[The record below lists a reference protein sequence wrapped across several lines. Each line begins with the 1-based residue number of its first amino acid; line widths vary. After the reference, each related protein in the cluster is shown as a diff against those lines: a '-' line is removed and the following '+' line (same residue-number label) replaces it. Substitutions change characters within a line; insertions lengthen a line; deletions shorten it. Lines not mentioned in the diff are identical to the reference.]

1 MTPHPDSSFSTVS
14 PQARDGLAR
23 LREGLG
29 RHGRVVVGYSGG
41 IDSTFLLWAALGRL
55 GRDRVLGVTGIS
67 PSLAD
72 AQLEEAVR
80 QAREIG
86 APHRLIRTA
95 EVEDPAYLAN
105 APDRCYHCKSEL
117 YERLV
122 ELARAEGFDRV
133 LDGSNLDDTHDV
145 RPGFRAIR
153 ELGVESPLLAAGLG
167 KDVIRELSRAA
178 GLRAWDR
185 PASPC
190 LSSRV
195 PHGTP
200 ITLETLARI
209 DKGEEFLRA
218 FVRGPVRLRTRGRDA
233 RIEVDLAEVPAL
245 LAPGTREAVEEG
257 LRALGYESVT
267 IDPAGYR
274 QGGANVAPPT
284 RAGRSSSAG

>member
-1 MTPHPDSSFSTVS
+1 MTQQLDSRFSNVS
-14 PQARDGLAR
+14 PEASEGLRR
-23 LREGLG
+23 LRGILAECG
-29 RHGRVVVGYSGG
+29 RAVVGYSGG

-55 GRDRVLGVTGIS
+55 GKEHVLGVTGVS
-67 PSLAD
+67 PSLAN

-80 QAREIG
+80 QAREMG

-95 EVEDPAYLAN
+95 EVEDPRYLAN

-117 YERLV
+117 YARLL
-122 ELARAEGFDRV
+122 EIARAEGFDRV
-133 LDGSNLDDTHDV
+133 LDGSNLDDTRDV

-153 ELGVESPLLAAGLG
+153 ERGVESPLLAARLG
-167 KDVIRELSRAA
+167 KDAIRELSRAA

-200 ITLETLARI
+200 ITLETLSRI
-209 DKGEEFLRA
+209 EKGEAFLRA
-218 FVRGPVRLRTRGRDA
+218 YVRGPLRLRTRGRDA
-233 RIEVDLAEVPAL
+233 RIEVDRAEIPAL

-257 LRALGYESVT
+257 LRALGYASVT
-267 IDPAGYR
+267 VDPAGYR
-274 QGGANVAPPT
+274 QGGADLPLPARRDPLRT
-284 RAGRSSSAG
+284 GG